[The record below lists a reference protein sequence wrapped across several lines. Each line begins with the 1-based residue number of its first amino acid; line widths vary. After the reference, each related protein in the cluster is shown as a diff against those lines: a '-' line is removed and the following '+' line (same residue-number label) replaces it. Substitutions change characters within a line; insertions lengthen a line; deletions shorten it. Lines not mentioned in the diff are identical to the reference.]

1 MTGKLDDLHP
11 VTGALRDRA
20 LESHRRNLAE
30 SRRIAAEVAE
40 IDALRR
46 AAQSDW
52 AGLGAHRML
61 GADRLWNGWLLNRRA
76 SLLQQAA
83 MARAREHDS
92 QAAARTALARHD
104 ALEDLARQQADERR
118 QTRDRA
124 ATERLQALGILNAG
138 GEG

>member
-1 MTGKLDDLHP
+1 MTEKLDELQP
-11 VTGALRDRA
+11 VTEAMRDRA

-30 SRRIAAEVAE
+30 SRRIAHEVSE

-46 AAQSDW
+46 AAQQDW

-76 SLLQQAA
+76 TLLQQAA

-92 QAAARTALARHD
+92 QAAARKALARHD
-104 ALEDLARQQADERR
+104 ALEDLARQRAKDRR

-124 ATERLQALGILNAG
+124 ETERLQALGILSAG
-138 GEG
+138 GAD